1 MNVEPTVPT
10 ATLGVLVTLRS
21 ALVSRL
27 MVLVAVLL
35 VVLLS
40 GVVLVMPTAL
50 VMEPA
55 PALTDTVSVSVPPAA
70 LANVPSVRVT
80 APVEVWSV
88 PDDACA
94 LTSVKPAAVRLSVMV
109 TLLALLGPVLEKVIT

>member
-1 MNVEPTVPT
+1 MALLLL
-10 ATLGVLVTLRS
+10 ATLVTVRS

-80 APVEVWSV
+80 TPVEVWSV